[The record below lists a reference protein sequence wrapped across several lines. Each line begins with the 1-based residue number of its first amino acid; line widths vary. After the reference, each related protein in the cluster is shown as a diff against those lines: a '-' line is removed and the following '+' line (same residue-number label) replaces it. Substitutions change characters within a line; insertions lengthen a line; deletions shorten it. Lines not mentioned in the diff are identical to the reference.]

1 MNSSD
6 APSDALR
13 DSSASAH
20 RELQSEHERLRYLFV
35 LSLASF
41 VLLSLA
47 VCGFMGQQW
56 RIAKWQ
62 AKEQR
67 TAVQNLWR
75 EYSSQSQPKIR
86 GFVQS
91 LQNFAAQNRDFQPIL
106 EKYRKPLGDYF
117 GPTSAAPAPMTPSSA
132 PSPAPK

>member
-6 APSDALR
+6 PQGDVLR
-13 DSSASAH
+13 DSSAPAY

-47 VCGFMGQQW
+47 ACGFMGQQW

-62 AKEQR
+62 ASQQQ

-75 EYSSQSQPKIR
+75 DYKGTQSKI
-86 GFVQS
+86 GDFVKA
-91 LQNFAAQNRDFQPIL
+91 LQTYAAQNREFQPIL
-106 EKYRKPLGDYF
+106 EKYRRSLGDYF
-117 GPTSAAPAPMTPSSA
+117 KPTSAAPAPAAA
-132 PSPAPK
+132 PSAAPAPK